1 MALTKEKINDIWR
14 SGYCRQTVKQAQ
26 QTSNTPA
33 GARERLHYLQL
44 HITNEHCEDCDFAN
58 RLKALE
64 SVVAQRMGSKAYAL
78 FLHGGDITKTTG
90 RDEATYE
97 KTLVQVIDA
106 AITAGII
113 PERMRDWMATVSE
126 RQDFEVETKP

>member
-1 MALTKEKINDIWR
+1 VLSREKLSDIFR
-14 SGYCRQTVKQAQ
+14 AGYCIATVRFAQ
-26 QTSNTPA
+26 NTDDNPA
-33 GARERLHYLQL
+33 GARQRLHYLQL

-64 SVVAQRMGSKAYAL
+64 AVVAQRMGAKAYAL
-78 FLHGGDITKTTG
+78 FLHGGDITKVTG
-90 RDEATYE
+90 RDETTYE

-113 PERMRDWMATVSE
+113 PERMRNWMATVSE
-126 RQDFEVETKP
+126 RQDFEAETKP